1 MRVLLIRQEMSRFFK
16 EEYHKSATDVEN
28 LSVQRNTERGF
39 NPFIMD
45 ALESLDQITSDRQ
58 QQMSLCELGI
68 GGGGSHDMLME
79 HTQDSHILGVD
90 LFSKDNF
97 ESYNSHDHRNQM
109 YVDNWDRLV
118 KDQYDSQH
126 NLDKTWQEQLKNLDT
141 QPNRKPSLLYGL
153 DAYKKSTAEHLVALN
168 GAKLD
173 YVNDDASPNLGA
185 LNGLMHAYQDAISD
199 SGILISTGPFGNG
212 TPEAYD
218 RWENGIYLKD
228 ISLLAKQGFVVFD
241 MTEYRHRCHLNSP
254 ETKYI
259 LSYLAMWTPNFNN
272 YKDLLVKYEH
282 NIVKGKENWKHD

>member
-1 MRVLLIRQEMSRFFK
+1 MNRFFK
-16 EEYHKSATDVEN
+16 EMYRTQSLDIDNVDVI
-28 LSVQRNTERGF
+28 RNVERGM
-39 NPFIMD
+39 NPFIID
-45 ALESLDQITSDRQ
+45 ALGSLDNLTSDREQ
-58 QQMSLCELGI
+58 QLSLCELGI
-68 GGGGSHDMLME
+68 GGGGAHAMLLQNF
-79 HTQDSHILGVD
+79 QDSHILGVE
-90 LFSKDNF
+90 LFSEDNF
-97 ESYNSHDHRNQM
+97 ESYNHDESGKKF
-109 YVDNWDRLV
+109 YVDRWNDFV
-118 KDQYDSQH
+118 KAQHESQYLL
-126 NLDKTWQEQLKNLDT
+126 NKTWQQQDEEIQPI

-272 YKDLLVKYEH
+272 YNDLLVKYEH

>member
-1 MRVLLIRQEMSRFFK
+1 MNRFFK
-16 EEYHKSATDVEN
+16 EMYRTQSLDIDNVDVI
-28 LSVQRNTERGF
+28 RNVERGM
-39 NPFIMD
+39 NPFIID
-45 ALESLDQITSDRQ
+45 ALGSLDNLTSDREQ
-58 QQMSLCELGI
+58 QLSLCELGI
-68 GGGGSHDMLME
+68 GGGGAHAMLLQNF
-79 HTQDSHILGVD
+79 QDSHILGVE
-90 LFSKDNF
+90 LFSEDNF
-97 ESYNSHDHRNQM
+97 ESYNHDESGKKF
-109 YVDNWDRLV
+109 YVDRWNDFV
-118 KDQYDSQH
+118 KAQHESQYLL
-126 NLDKTWQEQLKNLDT
+126 NKTWQQQQDEEIQPI

-272 YKDLLVKYEH
+272 YNDLLVKYEH

>member
-1 MRVLLIRQEMSRFFK
+1 MNRFFK
-16 EEYHKSATDVEN
+16 EMYRTQSLDIDNVDVI
-28 LSVQRNTERGF
+28 RNVERGM
-39 NPFIMD
+39 NPFIID
-45 ALESLDQITSDRQ
+45 ALGSLDNLTSDREQ
-58 QQMSLCELGI
+58 QLSLCELGI
-68 GGGGSHDMLME
+68 GGGGAHAMLLQNF
-79 HTQDSHILGVD
+79 QDSHILGVE
-90 LFSKDNF
+90 LFSEDNF
-97 ESYNSHDHRNQM
+97 ESYNHDESGKKF
-109 YVDNWDRLV
+109 YVDRWNDFV
-118 KDQYDSQH
+118 KAQHESQYLL
-126 NLDKTWQEQLKNLDT
+126 NKTWQQQQDEEIQPI

-218 RWENGIYLKD
+218 RWENSTYLKD
-228 ISLLAKQGFVVFD
+228 IALLAKQGFVVFD

-272 YKDLLVKYEH
+272 YNDLLVKYEH